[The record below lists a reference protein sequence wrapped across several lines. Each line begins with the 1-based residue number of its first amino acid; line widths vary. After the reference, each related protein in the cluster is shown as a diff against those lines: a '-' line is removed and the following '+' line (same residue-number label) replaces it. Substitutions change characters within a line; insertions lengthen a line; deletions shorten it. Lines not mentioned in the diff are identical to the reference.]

1 MIKYYKD
8 ANELRIHDYEA
19 VSFFKNQYHQSR
31 YLEVLSFERL
41 KERLT
46 GLVLDLIEI
55 SRNGN
60 PILDIKNGKSAIAFV
75 EVLEEFK
82 IRNKDINKNIA
93 NIFKKFPYSIRSK
106 DLSNIIEKIEEL
118 RGKKCLFKFT
128 PKKYV
133 SDILEGKVRF
143 CSASSYNR
151 QGYNIA
157 IKDDEMNIESNIKN
171 LLMTDEEG
179 NPIPSTDDKIT
190 AHSTA
195 DYHVSCF
202 SVNFCF
208 KLFALFESDSCV
220 VITDGDKF
228 CDAVKREFLK
238 HKPKCC
244 FWANQVGYI

>member
-82 IRNKDINKNIA
+82 IRNKDI
-93 NIFKKFPYSIRSK
+93 RSEEHTSELQSRF
-106 DLSNIIEKIEEL
+106 DL
-118 RGKKCLFKFT
+118 
-128 PKKYV
+128 
-133 SDILEGKVRF
+133 
-143 CSASSYNR
+143 
-151 QGYNIA
+151 
-157 IKDDEMNIESNIKN
+157 
-171 LLMTDEEG
+171 
-179 NPIPSTDDKIT
+179 
-190 AHSTA
+190 
-195 DYHVSCF
+195 
-202 SVNFCF
+202 
-208 KLFALFESDSCV
+208 
-220 VITDGDKF
+220 
-228 CDAVKREFLK
+228 
-238 HKPKCC
+238 
-244 FWANQVGYI
+244 